1 MEVRVEVEEE
11 EVVAM
16 EVLVEVEEVVAEE
29 RELQKVSDVLA

>member
-1 MEVRVEVEEE
+1 MEVLVEVEEE